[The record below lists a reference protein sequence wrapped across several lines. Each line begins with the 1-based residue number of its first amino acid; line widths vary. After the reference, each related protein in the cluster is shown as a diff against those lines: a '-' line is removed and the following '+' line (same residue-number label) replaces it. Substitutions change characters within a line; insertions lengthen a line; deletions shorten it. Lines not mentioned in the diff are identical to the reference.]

1 MRRPGPRMKV
11 KATSKNQVKAIL
23 KRAEMLRKDP
33 SLIAP
38 VCEGQCRSCPF
49 KKIIKGAERIG
60 AIEDK
65 DYIKK
70 FFRKGDQLLRAYS
83 VLISIDIEGEI
94 PYLATAD
101 TPSGKVA
108 YVYREGVDKKGLISL
123 MYHDD
128 PKLSLMGYVA
138 TAKRH
143 RLHLYATKNGPVCT
157 GREARPPK
165 SFMDVVAKSL
175 PYNFKKSEKVHSVA
189 PGELTVGMGDWK
201 VSISRRA
208 SSSDTN
214 IPLAIQRFMY
224 SPERDG
230 GLDVSVKF
238 ELEGEAADCDG
249 TFSPSKQEIKAY
261 LAGDISDKEFLDSAW
276 ETFRNE
282 AEDRGLYMAGTTCF
296 GSDWEG
302 MIAGLDLP
310 EAARQT
316 VNDAVGRRKRG
327 IVVDDYTANKILMEI
342 WDDAGL
348 EILSAVS
355 SEAIAKQVMEMEKQN
370 PTDMIR
376 TAESLLKKRQV
387 NSALPV
393 YKNLPEISAFADTA
407 AREYRIG
414 GKKGMESFLYSV
426 KKPSTKIKSLQM
438 AFLMA
443 VGEHE
448 GKEWHYSGNEMDFAE
463 FLMPLAKRLLEAKGA
478 EYHRALEELMASAG
492 TESNL
497 SSYMVKPLNS

>member
-11 KATSKNQVKAIL
+11 KATSKNQVKSIL
-23 KRAEMLRKDP
+23 KRAKMLRKDP

-38 VCEGQCRSCPF
+38 VCEGECRACPF
-49 KKIIKGAERIG
+49 KKVIKGAERIA
-60 AIEDK
+60 AIEDE

-70 FFRKGDQLLRAYS
+70 FFKKGDQLLRACS

-108 YVYREGVDKKGLISL
+108 YVYRKGVDKKALISL

-128 PKLSLMGYVA
+128 PKLSLMGYVT
-138 TAKRH
+138 TAKKH
-143 RLHLYATKNGPVCT
+143 RLHLYATRNGPVCT

-165 SFMDVVAKSL
+165 GFMDIVAKSL
-175 PYNFKKSEKVHSVA
+175 PYNFKKTGGAYSVA
-189 PGELTVGMGDWK
+189 PGELIVSMGEWK
-201 VSISRRA
+201 ISVSRRA
-208 SSSDTN
+208 SSDTN
-214 IPLAIQRFMY
+214 IPLTIQRFMY
-224 SPERDG
+224 SPERNG
-230 GLDVSVKF
+230 GLEISVKF
-238 ELEGEAADCDG
+238 ELEGDAEDCNG
-249 TFSPSKQEIKAY
+249 TFLPPKQDIKAY
-261 LAGDISDKEFLDSAW
+261 LAGEVSDKEFLDSTW
-276 ETFRNE
+276 EGFRNE
-282 AEDRGLYMAGTTCF
+282 AEDEGLYMAGTTCF

-302 MIAGLDLP
+302 MIDGLDLP
-310 EAARQT
+310 EAARKT
-316 VNDAVGRRKRG
+316 VNNAVDRRKRG
-327 IVVDDYTANKILMEI
+327 IVVDDYTPNKILMEI
-342 WDDAGL
+342 WDDAAL

-355 SEAIAKQVMEMEKQN
+355 SEAIAKQVLNMEKQN

-376 TAESLLKKRQV
+376 TAEGLLKKRRV
-387 NSALPV
+387 NSSLPV
-393 YKNLPEISAFADTA
+393 YKNLPEIPAFADAA

-426 KKPSTKIKSLQM
+426 KKPGTKIKSLQM

-478 EYHRALEELMASAG
+478 EYHSTLEELMASAG
-492 TESNL
+492 TDSNL
-497 SSYMVKPLNS
+497 GPYLVKALNS

>member
-11 KATSKNQVKAIL
+11 KATSKNQEKAIL

-49 KKIIKGAERIG
+49 KRIIKGAERI
-60 AIEDK
+60 AVIEDE

-70 FFRKGDQLLRAYS
+70 FFKKGDQLLRAYS
-83 VLISIDIEGEI
+83 VLISIDIDGKT
-94 PYLATAD
+94 PHLATAD
-101 TPSGKVA
+101 TPFGKVA
-108 YVYREGVDKKGLISL
+108 YVYRKGADKKGLISL
-123 MYHDD
+123 MYYDD
-128 PKLSLMGYVA
+128 PKLSLMGYLA
-138 TAKRH
+138 TAKKH
-143 RLHLYATKNGPVCT
+143 RLHLYATRNGPICT
-157 GREARPPK
+157 GREAKPPK

-175 PYNFKKSEKVHSVA
+175 PYNFKKTGKVYSVF
-189 PGELTVGMGDWK
+189 PGELN
-201 VSISRRA
+201 VSIEDWTISVSRRA
-208 SSSDTN
+208 SSDTN

-224 SPERDG
+224 SPERGG
-230 GLDVSVKF
+230 GLDISVKF
-238 ELEGEAADCDG
+238 ELEGDADGCDG
-249 TFSPSKQEIKAY
+249 AFVPSKQEIKAY

-276 ETFRNE
+276 EAFRNE

-302 MIAGLDLP
+302 MIDGLDLP

-316 VNDAVGRRKRG
+316 INDAVGRRKRG

-342 WDDAGL
+342 WDVSAL

-355 SEAIAKQVMEMEKQN
+355 SEAIAKQVMAMEKQN

-376 TAESLLKKRQV
+376 TAESLLKKRRV

-393 YKNLPEISAFADTA
+393 YRNLPEIPAFADKA

-463 FLMPLAKRLLEAKGA
+463 FLMPLAKRLLEARGA
-478 EYHRALEELMASAG
+478 EYHRILEELMASAG
-492 TESNL
+492 TESDL
-497 SSYMVKPLNS
+497 SSYLV